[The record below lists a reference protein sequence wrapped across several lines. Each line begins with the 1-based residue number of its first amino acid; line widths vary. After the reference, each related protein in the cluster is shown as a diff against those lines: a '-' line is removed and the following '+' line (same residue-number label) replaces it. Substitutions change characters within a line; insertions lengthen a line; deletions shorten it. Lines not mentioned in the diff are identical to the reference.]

1 MDNNIRN
8 KYLTMFM
15 ATLLIITIF
24 SVTIPAALNQNIIS
38 NNDYIDITVEEAWIM
53 LNDPSPENGIQI
65 PIDVRTDDEW
75 IIEHIDTP
83 APENPIH
90 YPLEELEDPTGL
102 ETFLSTY
109 DGEDI
114 ILYCAAGGR
123 SKIAAN
129 ILDVN
134 EFNGTIY
141 NMLGGINEWKY
152 EGYPTIANQP
162 PSKPEITGKTSGKPG
177 KEYQY
182 TLKSTDSDGNKIYY
196 FINWSDGTYDTWIG
210 PYSSNQEVVV
220 NHTWE
225 EKGTYTVQV
234 KAKDYYG
241 NESDWAT
248 LDITIPKDKTIYT
261 FLETKYP
268 LLYSLIYYLFNNIL
282 LFKKILV
289 I

>member
-8 KYLTMFM
+8 KYFTVFIG
-15 ATLLIITIF
+15 TLLIITVF
-24 SVTIPAALNQNIIS
+24 SITIPATYNQVIIA
-38 NNDYIDITVEEAWIM
+38 NNDYIDITVEEAWVM
-53 LNDPSPENGIQI
+53 LNDPSPENGIQL

-75 IIEHIDTP
+75 KIEHIDTP

-90 YPLEELEDPTGL
+90 YPLDELQDPTGL
-102 ETFLSTY
+102 QTFLSAY
-109 DGEDI
+109 DGKEI
-114 ILYCAAGGR
+114 ILYCRTGSR
-123 SKIAAN
+123 SVTAAN
-129 ILDVN
+129 ILVNN

-141 NMLGGINEWKY
+141 NMLGGITEWKS
-152 EGYPTIANQP
+152 EGYPTIGNLP
-162 PSKPEITGKTSGKPG
+162 PSKPEITGKTNGKPG

-196 FINWSDGTYDTWIG
+196 FINWSDGTYNKWIG
-210 PYSSNQEVVV
+210 PYSSNQEVLV

-248 LDITIPKDKTIYT
+248 LDITIPKNKTFYI
-261 FLETKYP
+261 FLESRFP
-268 LLYSLIYYLFNNIL
+268 WLYSLIFYFLKNIL
-282 LFKKILV
+282 F
-289 I
+289 